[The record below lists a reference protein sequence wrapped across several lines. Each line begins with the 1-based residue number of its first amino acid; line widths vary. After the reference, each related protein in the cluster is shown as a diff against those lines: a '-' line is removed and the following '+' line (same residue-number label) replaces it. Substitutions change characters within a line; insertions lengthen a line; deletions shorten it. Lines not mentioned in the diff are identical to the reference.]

1 MSKLFGL
8 VARIGLSPKQKEVL
22 GSLAKKHKSF
32 FRVMGGMLWKDEDF
46 AQANMMSPALGTEV
60 LRRQVESEKR
70 EKEEIQQLINQC
82 RKLGIAEWRIK
93 LVT

>member
-1 MSKLFGL
+1 MGKLFGL

-22 GSLAKKHKSF
+22 GLLAERRKSF
-32 FRVMGGMLWKDEDF
+32 FRVMGELSKDEDF
-46 AQANMMSPALGTEV
+46 TRANMMSPALGTEV

-82 RKLGIAEWRIK
+82 RRLGIAEWRIIK